1 MSHLYRMK
9 RTMLIFE
16 ISFHTAIKQHMKYS
30 KLWCKQHGGK
40 SWEQQQLFGPTVK
53 SRGSK
58 KHSSEGKHFILAHHL
73 ITVITANYH
82 RKEGWKSTKTTWK
95 YQSSSICLLKA
106 CALSKWF
113 YSKHF
118 GKNSLRNTN
127 YCVYLHWFST
137 LFSKCLYNQILMDN
151 GCHDQ

>member
-40 SWEQQQLFGPTVK
+40 SREQQQLFGPTVK

-95 YQSSSICLLKA
+95 YQSSSICLLKDLQYFTVNILERIHWEILITVFI
-106 CALSKWF
+106 CIDLAL
-113 YSKHF
+113 
-118 GKNSLRNTN
+118 
-127 YCVYLHWFST
+127 YLVNAYIIKFWWIMAAMINR
-137 LFSKCLYNQILMDN
+137 K
-151 GCHDQ
+151 